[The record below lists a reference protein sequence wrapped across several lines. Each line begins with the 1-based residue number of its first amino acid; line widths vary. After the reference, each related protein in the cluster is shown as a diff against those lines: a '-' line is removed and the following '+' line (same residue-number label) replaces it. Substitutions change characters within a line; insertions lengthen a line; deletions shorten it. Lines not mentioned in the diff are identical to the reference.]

1 MQSRRVIPQ
10 MVGGL
15 LPLGVTR
22 MCPPDGSG
30 ELTKG
35 KKFNKITDIL
45 LIFLLVVVIGV
56 DFTAINP
63 AFSFLADTKKRV
75 FIKFLLTK
83 TYWILAN

>member
-1 MQSRRVIPQ
+1 
-10 MVGGL
+10 
-15 LPLGVTR
+15 

-30 ELTKG
+30 GLTKG

-63 AFSFLADTKKRV
+63 AFFFSRNKKKSV
-75 FIKFLLTK
+75 
-83 TYWILAN
+83 